1 MKFLRKA
8 IGSIGRRVGQFS
20 GVVRRVGEFAGKAM
34 KVAGEYA
41 PQALD
46 IASAASVALGQPEIA
61 VGLQAAKK
69 GVQLATSSKAQRIV
83 GAVTKVAAAG
93 EKIGNTVGK
102 VG

>member
-1 MKFLRKA
+1 MKFLRKV
-8 IGSIGRRVGQFS
+8 IGNIGRKVGQFS
-20 GVVRRVGEFAGKAM
+20 GTVRRVGEFAGKAM

-46 IASAASVALGQPEIA
+46 IGSAAAIAMGQPEIA

-69 GVQLATSSKAQRIV
+69 GVQMATSKKAQRVV
-83 GAVTKVAAAG
+83 GLVTKVAGAG
-93 EKIGNTVGK
+93 EKVGNTVAK